1 MSKVISFS
9 SGKGGVGKT
18 SLVANLGLLCA
29 REGNRTL
36 LVDGDWNLGKLGI
49 TLGVRARWTVDHVLR
64 GEAAVGD
71 ACVPVRENLSL
82 LCAPS
87 GMVGFEELIE
97 TQRNQLYFELDRLA
111 EDFDTVFFDHAS
123 GIHPSV
129 LQFAAASHQQV
140 IVTTAEPTSYTDA
153 YAIMKLLS
161 KRFGVRE
168 FGLIV
173 TGTEDPAEAKRVI
186 ARFSDVA
193 RCHLG
198 VRPSLLDIIPWEPKL
213 AESIRRQ
220 QPFVERYPSHAL
232 TDRLTA
238 LLGRLLAVPLV
249 PHHGLNFGYG
259 LSQDFL

>member
-18 SLVANLGLLCA
+18 SLVANLGVLCA
-29 REGNRTL
+29 QSGQRTL
-36 LVDGDWNLGKLGI
+36 LIDGDWNLGKLGI
-49 TLGVRARWTVDHVLR
+49 TLGVRPRWTIQHVLQ
-64 GEAAVGD
+64 GEASMRDAVL
-71 ACVPVRENLSL
+71 PVRPELSL
-82 LCAPS
+82 LGAPS
-87 GMVGFEELIE
+87 GALGFEEMDE
-97 TQRNQLYFELDRLA
+97 AKRNQVYYELDGLA
-111 EDFDTVFFDHAS
+111 GHYDTVFFDHAS
-123 GIHPSV
+123 GIHSSV
-129 LQFAAASHQQV
+129 LQFVAASHQHV